1 MTVMSTKLEV
11 RKFSVKT
18 QGSWRGFP
26 LNRYILSLTIAFAIS
41 GCIGQKSW
49 HLEEVTGHL
58 PDLDFSLISD
68 RGIPVTAK
76 TYEGYLLLMYFGFTH
91 CNAEC
96 PVSMARLAHVMRLL
110 GNDAER
116 TRILFVTLDPQRDTP
131 QTLHR
136 YITQFDAEHAV
147 GLTGTVADIERLTK
161 QYRAAYRPRSKIEE
175 VGDIEHGDAVYIFDA
190 KGQAR
195 LLATSSDPSE
205 RLAEDLKRLIK
216 VSSFSGLAP

>member
-18 QGSWRGFP
+18 PGSWRGFP

-58 PDLDFSLISD
+58 PDLGFSLISD

-96 PVSMARLAHVMRLL
+96 PISMARLAHVMRLL
-110 GNDAER
+110 GSDADR

-131 QTLHR
+131 QALHR
-136 YITQFDAEHAV
+136 YVAQFDPEHAV
-147 GLTGTVADIERLTK
+147 GLTGTIADIERLTK

-175 VGDIEHGDAVYIFDA
+175 AGDIEHGDAVYIFDA

-195 LLATSSDPSE
+195 LLATSSDSDDN
-205 RLAEDLKRLIK
+205 LAKDLHQLLTA
-216 VSSFSGLAP
+216 SL